1 MRIKM
6 QKDSFQ
12 NNMELF
18 LSGFQ
23 DSLTIHQNMP
33 DGFIDL
39 TAYSILPGIYLV
51 LNDIHTQ
58 SVPIN
63 KENMPQDILVI
74 NYCTQGRCEFNINE
88 DSYSYVDT
96 NVMNIS
102 SRMVSDAFF
111 YPSSYYLGYEI
122 YVLSSQFTDETRKTL
137 ELFSIDMKEL
147 IRLYQN
153 GVALYAPVPLV
164 RLWNH
169 IADNCAAGNVGQ
181 LRLDTLQ
188 LLKYFYDNKPLESAN
203 ILYLSKVQAM
213 LAKKAQEMLTRD
225 LSSHPS
231 MKSVSEEL
239 GVSETSLKRYFQAVY
254 GTNIST
260 YMNETRMKYAA
271 RLLSSSKDSVSDIAK
286 ACGYVNQGRFASV
299 FREFY
304 GMKPLDYRRNATGLT
319 E

>member
-1 MRIKM
+1 M
-6 QKDSFQ
+6 
-12 NNMELF
+12 
-18 LSGFQ
+18 
-23 DSLTIHQNMP
+23 
-33 DGFIDL
+33 
-39 TAYSILPGIYLV
+39 

-122 YVLSSQFTDETRKTL
+122 YVLSSRFTDETRKTL

-231 MKSVSEEL
+231 MKSISEEL

>member
-1 MRIKM
+1 M

>member
-122 YVLSSQFTDETRKTL
+122 YVLSSRFTDETRKTL

-169 IADNCAAGNVGQ
+169 IADNCATGNVGQ

>member
-122 YVLSSQFTDETRKTL
+122 YVLSSRFTDETRKTL

>member
-1 MRIKM
+1 M
-6 QKDSFQ
+6 QKDAMPKS
-12 NNMELF
+12 MKSF

-33 DGFIDL
+33 DGFTNL
-39 TAYSILPGIYLV
+39 TAYSILPGIFLV
-51 LNDIHTQ
+51 INDIHTQ
-58 SVPIN
+58 SVPSN
-63 KENMPQDILVI
+63 RENMPQDILVI

-96 NVMNIS
+96 NIMNIS
-102 SRMVSDAFF
+102 SQMVSDAFF
-111 YPSSYYLGYEI
+111 YPSSYYLGYEV
-122 YVLSSQFTDETRKTL
+122 YVLSSRFTDETRKTL
-137 ELFSIDMKEL
+137 ELFSIDIKEL
-147 IRLYQN
+147 IPLYQN
-153 GVALYAPVPLV
+153 GAAFYAPVSIV
-164 RLWNH
+164 RLWKH
-169 IADNCAAGNVGQ
+169 IADNCTTDNIGQ

-188 LLKYFYDNKPLESAN
+188 LLKYFCDNKPLKSAN

-225 LSSHPS
+225 LSSHLS

-304 GMKPLDYRRNATGLT
+304 GMKPLDYRRNAKGLT

>member
-1 MRIKM
+1 MKKGTL
-6 QKDSFQ
+6 QKSI
-12 NNMELF
+12 ELF
-18 LSGFQ
+18 MSGSQ
-23 DSLTIHQNMP
+23 DSLILHQNMP
-33 DGFIDL
+33 DGFIDM
-39 TAYSILPGIYLV
+39 TAYSILPGIFLV
-51 LNDIHTQ
+51 LNDVHTQ
-58 SVPIN
+58 SVPSN

-102 SRMVSDAFF
+102 SQMVSDAFF

-122 YVLSSQFTDETRKTL
+122 YVLSSRFTEATRKTL
-137 ELFSIDMKEL
+137 ELFAIDMKEL

-153 GVALYAPVPLV
+153 GVALYAPVSIA
-164 RLWNH
+164 RLWSH
-169 IADNCAAGNVGQ
+169 IADNCAAGNIGQ

-188 LLKYFYDNKPLESAN
+188 ILKYFYDNKPLESAN

-213 LAKKAQEMLTRD
+213 LAKKAQEMLTHD

-231 MKSVSEEL
+231 MKSISGEL

-304 GMKPLDYRRNATGLT
+304 GMKPLDYRRNATGLKD
-319 E
+319 

>member
-1 MRIKM
+1 MKKDTS
-6 QKDSFQ
+6 QKSI
-12 NNMELF
+12 ELF
-18 LSGFQ
+18 MSGSQ
-23 DSLTIHQNMP
+23 DSLTLHRNMP
-33 DGFIDL
+33 DGFIDM
-39 TAYSILPGIYLV
+39 TAYSILPGIFLV
-51 LNDIHTQ
+51 LNDVHTQ
-58 SVPIN
+58 SVPSN

-74 NYCTQGRCEFNINE
+74 NYCMQGRCEFNINK

-102 SRMVSDAFF
+102 SQMVSDAFF

-122 YVLSSQFTDETRKTL
+122 YVLSSHFTEETRKTL

-153 GVALYAPVPLV
+153 GVALYAPVSIV
-164 RLWNH
+164 RLWSH
-169 IADNCAAGNVGQ
+169 IADNGAAGNIGQ

-188 LLKYFYDNKPLESAN
+188 ILKYFYDNKPLESTN

-260 YMNETRMKYAA
+260 YMNEIRMKYAA
-271 RLLSSSKDSVSDIAK
+271 RLLSSSQDSISDIAK

-319 E
+319 K